1 MLTEKEIE
9 KQEQLRK
16 NREQF
21 KKHYYARRETE
32 LMRAKRNYEANK
44 EQYVCLCG
52 SKFFYCNTGQYN
64 NSLKKH
70 LETKKHTK
78 YINDAKLDEAI
89 DL

>member
-9 KQEQLRK
+9 KQEELRR
-16 NREQF
+16 NRKYY
-21 KKHYYARRETE
+21 KKYYYASRENE
-32 LMRAKRNYEANK
+32 LMRAKRNYESNK
-44 EQYVCLCG
+44 EHYACECG
-52 SKFFYCNTGQYN
+52 KTILTKNLRG
-64 NSLKKH
+64 H